1 MALAMI
7 LWASKRENEV
17 AKPDLGK
24 KRTCLGCG
32 AKFYDLNHDTVTCPK
47 CEAVLDLAAL
57 ARVRRPKAAP
67 KVDTPKPKLVESE
80 AVDGEERVDDS
91 DDDEEDGFA
100 DTVIAPDDDE
110 KDDDLIE
117 DASELG
123 EDKDDL
129 FEVIDTVEEKAQG
142 EEI

>member
-1 MALAMI
+1 MRLAII
-7 LWASKRENEV
+7 LWASKKENEV

-32 AKFYDLNHDTVTCPK
+32 AKFYDLNHDPITCPK

-57 ARVRRPKAAP
+57 TRAPRPKAAP
-67 KVDTPKPKLVESE
+67 KVDTPKPKPVGSGT
-80 AVDGEERVDDS
+80 VDGEEPLDDS
-91 DDDEEDGFA
+91 NDDEQDEFA
-100 DTVIAPDDDE
+100 DTVIALDDDE
-110 KDDDLIE
+110 EDDDPIE

>member
-91 DDDEEDGFA
+91 DDDE
-100 DTVIAPDDDE
+100 

>member
-1 MALAMI
+1 MALAII
-7 LWASKRENEV
+7 LWAPKKENEV

-32 AKFYDLNHDTVTCPK
+32 ARFYDLNQDPITCPK

-57 ARVRRPKAAP
+57 TRATRPKPAP
-67 KVDTPKPKLVESE
+67 KVDKPKPKVAETGVVEGDE
-80 AVDGEERVDDS
+80 IADDS
-91 DDDEEDGFA
+91 DDDDDEFA
-100 DTVIAPDDDE
+100 DTVIALDDDE
-110 KDDDLIE
+110 EDDDPIE

>member
-1 MALAMI
+1 M
-7 LWASKRENEV
+7 

-32 AKFYDLNHDTVTCPK
+32 AKFYDLNQDPITCPK

-57 ARVRRPKAAP
+57 TRATRPKPAP
-67 KVDTPKPKLVESE
+67 KVETPTPKPVESA
-80 AVDGEERVDDS
+80 AVEGEEPLNDS
-91 DDDEEDGFA
+91 DDDDDDEFA
-100 DTVIAPDDDE
+100 DTVIALDDDE
-110 KDDDLIE
+110 EDDDLIE

-142 EEI
+142 EEV

>member
-1 MALAMI
+1 M
-7 LWASKRENEV
+7 

-24 KRTCLGCG
+24 KRICLGCG
-32 AKFYDLNHDTVTCPK
+32 ARFYDLNHDPITCPK

-57 ARVRRPKAAP
+57 ARASRPKPPPAP
-67 KVDTPKPKLVESE
+67 KVEKVKVVEIESDE
-80 AVDGEERVDDS
+80 DILDDDHDDDEFIDAEIS
-91 DDDEEDGFA
+91 LDDDDDEE
-100 DTVIAPDDDE
+100 
-110 KDDDLIE
+110 DDDLIE

-129 FEVIDTVEEKAQG
+129 FVVIDTVEEKTKG